1 MSASS
6 SPSSSDWVRGLR
18 ALGDRNR
25 HFETVRMCDEFNR
38 RRTRGLET
46 TDSPGRL
53 GNVPMSLRR
62 KDLPAADAA
71 PPADIGPRTFE
82 VPPSFG

>member
-38 RRTRGLET
+38 RRMRGLET
-46 TDSPGRL
+46 TDSPRRL
-53 GNVPMSLRR
+53 VNVS
-62 KDLPAADAA
+62 
-71 PPADIGPRTFE
+71 
-82 VPPSFG
+82 